1 MMESPAHATMIGV
14 GVGPRVGCKVTVG
27 ARVYDGASDGSGVV
41 GDGVVGCGDGAGDG
55 FGDGS

>member
-1 MMESPAHATMIGV
+1 VIESPAHATIIGV

-41 GDGVVGCGDGAGDG
+41 GRGVVGCGDGAGDG
-55 FGDGS
+55 RGVGS

>member
-1 MMESPAHATMIGV
+1 VIESPAHATMIGV

-41 GDGVVGCGDGAGDG
+41 GLGVVGRGDGAGDG
-55 FGDGS
+55 RGVGS